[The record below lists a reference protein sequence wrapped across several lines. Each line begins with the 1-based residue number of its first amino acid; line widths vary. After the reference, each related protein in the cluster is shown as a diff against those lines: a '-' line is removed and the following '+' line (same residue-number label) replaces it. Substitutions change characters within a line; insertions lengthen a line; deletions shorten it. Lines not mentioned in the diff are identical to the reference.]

1 MSSMPVTE
9 SAVVVADT
17 AAGLRRR
24 LVALGA
30 VLALLAALAAAWS
43 WTPLRD
49 WLDLELLVGGLQ
61 QLGERFGPLAAL
73 LVFALAVATA
83 VPLTLLTLVAVAAFG
98 PWNGAACALPG
109 ALLGAALSYGVGMA
123 LGREAVAR
131 LAGARVNTISA
142 RLARRGLL
150 AIVALRLAPVAPFP
164 IVNMVAGASQIRLR
178 DLLLGTAIGMA
189 PSTLFIMFFTERI
202 MAAFSQPSG
211 FGYALLAGSLLL
223 LAAGAWGARRWLRRV
238 G

>member
-1 MSSMPVTE
+1 MPVTE
-9 SAVVVADT
+9 SAVAVADN

-30 VLALLAALAAAWS
+30 VVALLAALAVAWS

-49 WLDLELLVGGLQ
+49 WLDLALLVDGLR

-73 LVFALAVATA
+73 FGFALAVATA
-83 VPLTLLTLVAVAAFG
+83 VPLTFLTLVAVAAFG
-98 PWNGAACALPG
+98 PWSGAACALPG

-150 AIVALRLAPVAPFP
+150 AIVALRMVPVAPFP

-189 PSTLFIMFFTERI
+189 PSTLFIMFFTGRI
-202 MAAFSQPSG
+202 MAAFRQPSG

-223 LAAGAWGARRWLRRV
+223 LAAGTWGVRRWLRRV
-238 G
+238 D

>member
-1 MSSMPVTE
+1 MPLTE
-9 SAVVVADT
+9 SAVAVADN

-24 LVALGA
+24 LVALG
-30 VLALLAALAAAWS
+30 VVVALLAALAVAWS

-49 WLDLELLVGGLQ
+49 WLDFALLADGLR

-83 VPLTLLTLVAVAAFG
+83 VPLTFLTLVAVAAFG
-98 PWNGAACALPG
+98 PWSGAACALPG

-150 AIVALRLAPVAPFP
+150 AIVALRMVPVAPFP
-164 IVNMVAGASQIRLR
+164 IVNMVAGASHISLR
-178 DLLLGTAIGMA
+178 DLLIGTAIGMA

-202 MAAFSQPSG
+202 MAAFRQPSG
-211 FGYALLAGSLLL
+211 FGYALLGGSLLL
-223 LAAGAWGARRWLRRV
+223 LAAGAWGVRRWLRRA